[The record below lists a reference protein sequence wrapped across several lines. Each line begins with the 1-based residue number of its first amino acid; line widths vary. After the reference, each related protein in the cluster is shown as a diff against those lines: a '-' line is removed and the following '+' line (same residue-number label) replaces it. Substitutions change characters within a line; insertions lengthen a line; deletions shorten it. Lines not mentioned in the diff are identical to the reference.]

1 MAVRKQSKKR
11 CAKKGCASKTRKGRL
26 DYVTHKGSKYYNRRG
41 HRQTRNAK
49 GVKGRPY
56 SRRKASTRKRK
67 SAKKQK
73 SLFSQILGI

>member
-1 MAVRKQSKKR
+1 MAAAKRQSKRR

-49 GVKGRPY
+49 GQKGRPY
-56 SRRKASTRKRK
+56 SRRKASTRKR
-67 SAKKQK
+67 SSRKQK

>member
-1 MAVRKQSKKR
+1 MVAKRQSKRR

-49 GVKGRPY
+49 GIKGRPY
-56 SRRKASTRKRK
+56 SRRKSSSKK
-67 SAKKQK
+67 KLSKKQGF
-73 SLFSQILGI
+73 LFRQILGI

>member
-1 MAVRKQSKKR
+1 MAGTRKSKRR

-26 DYVTHKGSKYYNRRG
+26 DYVTHKGDKYYNRRG

-49 GVKGRPY
+49 GQKGRPY
-56 SRRKASTRKRK
+56 SRRKAPTRKR
-67 SAKKQK
+67 SSRKQK

>member
-1 MAVRKQSKKR
+1 MVAKRQSKRR

-49 GVKGRPY
+49 GIKGRPY
-56 SRRKASTRKRK
+56 SRHK
-67 SAKKQK
+67 SSSKKKLSKKQGF
-73 SLFSQILGI
+73 LFRQILGI